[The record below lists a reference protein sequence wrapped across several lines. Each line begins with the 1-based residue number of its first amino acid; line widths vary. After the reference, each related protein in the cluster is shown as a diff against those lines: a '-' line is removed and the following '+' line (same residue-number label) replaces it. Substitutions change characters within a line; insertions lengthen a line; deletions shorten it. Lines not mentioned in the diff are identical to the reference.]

1 MVYQMD
7 KQYPIFIFRLLRQ
20 EVINFERYCSTSFSL
35 AGFHLSATVH
45 QPHGICQSKGTF
57 NVAVTF
63 DRGHITSCN
72 CTCDQTV
79 TWCSHVIALCLFRIH
94 FPHMV
99 CLRAPLSEYL
109 SRLRRDQ
116 LQKFAQYLI
125 SELPQQVRMVVSV
138 AGEDVPIYV
147 YQVLKLSMSED
158 FHTWKCILSFNN
170 NILNNSNSYI
180 NYFVPWH
187 KEI

>member
-158 FHTWKCILSFNN
+158 FHT
-170 NILNNSNSYI
+170 
-180 NYFVPWH
+180 
-187 KEI
+187 

>member
-1 MVYQMD
+1 MVCCTRQVVHVG
-7 KQYPIFIFRLLRQ
+7 LLLSGI
-20 EVINFERYCSTSFSL
+20 VHLLSL

-63 DRGHITSCN
+63 DRGRITSCN

-94 FPHMV
+94 FPHLV

-125 SELPQQVRMVVSV
+125 SELPQQVRTLMVVIV
-138 AGEDVPIYV
+138 IIV
-147 YQVLKLSMSED
+147 
-158 FHTWKCILSFNN
+158 N
-170 NILNNSNSYI
+170 
-180 NYFVPWH
+180 
-187 KEI
+187 